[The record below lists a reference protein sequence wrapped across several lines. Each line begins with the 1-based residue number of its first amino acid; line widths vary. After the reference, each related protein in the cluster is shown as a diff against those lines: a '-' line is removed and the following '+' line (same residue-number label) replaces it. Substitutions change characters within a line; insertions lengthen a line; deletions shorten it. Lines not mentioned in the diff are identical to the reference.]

1 MTISSVTS
9 INASKGLGEI
19 LAYTNNVTNNWMSQ
33 MMLIAIYIIVLVGFY
48 KAKED
53 FQGALAVAGYG
64 TFVVALLL
72 WIGGFV
78 SGWALGISIALAII
92 GTFVLL
98 MDHS

>member
-1 MTISSVTS
+1 MTYPSPAS

-19 LAYTNNVTNNWMSQ
+19 LAYTNNVTGNWMSQ

-48 KAKED
+48 KAKDD

-64 TFVVALLL
+64 TFVVALLFWL
-72 WIGGFV
+72 GGFV
-78 SGWALGISIALAII
+78 NGWALAISIALAII
-92 GTFVLL
+92 GTLVLL